1 MFLNRFVARVLFITA
16 VSSLGLAACSQD
28 TSAPADA
35 NAVSSDTS
43 AFNLTLDNT
52 EFMAHVLEPIA
63 DVLWK
68 SAGWI
73 LDENEGYYEL
83 YPTDDEGWLNVHNHG
98 AMIVE
103 AGNLM
108 MLPGRA
114 QDGAWTTY
122 AQATSTVGLSIIKAA
137 DEQNKEDLFQAGA
150 QLYSVCTACHQAY
163 NPDILSRF
171 QPRSLTE

>member
-1 MFLNRFVARVLFITA
+1 MFVNRIVVRA
-16 VSSLGLAACSQD
+16 VFLTLATSLGFAGCSPDNSEPTGSAAA
-28 TSAPADA
+28 TEAPG
-35 NAVSSDTS
+35 
-43 AFNLTLDNT
+43 FNLTLSTT

-83 YPTDDEGWLNVHNHG
+83 YPTDDEGWLNVHDHG

-108 MLPGRA
+108 LLPGRT

-122 AQATSTVGLSIIKAA
+122 SQATSEVGLRIMRAA
-137 DEQNKEDLFQAGA
+137 DAQNNEDLFQAGA

-163 NPDILSRF
+163 NPEILTRF
-171 QPRSLTE
+171 APGGFTE

>member
-1 MFLNRFVARVLFITA
+1 MLLSRVVKRAILLTTLT
-16 VSSLGLAACSQD
+16 SLGLVGCGQESPPTTA
-28 TSAPADA
+28 TT
-35 NAVSSDTS
+35 VSSDTTGY
-43 AFNLTLDNT
+43 NLTLDT
-52 EFMAHVLEPIA
+52 AEFMAHVLEPIA

-83 YPTDDEGWLNVHNHG
+83 YPTDDEGWINVDNHG

-108 MLPGRA
+108 LLPGRVLE
-114 QDGAWTTY
+114 GPWSTY
-122 AQATSTVGLSIIKAA
+122 AQATSTVGRSIMKAA
-137 DEQNKEDLFQAGA
+137 EEQNKEDLFQAGA

>member
-1 MFLNRFVARVLFITA
+1 MFLTRVVKRA
-16 VSSLGLAACSQD
+16 VFFTTLTSLGLVACSQD
-28 TSAPADA
+28 SGAPTDT
-35 NAVSSDTS
+35 NSVSSDTTDY
-43 AFNLTLDNT
+43 NLTLDT
-52 EFMAHVLEPIA
+52 VEFMAHVLEPIA

-83 YPTDDEGWLNVHNHG
+83 YPTDDEGWINVDNHG

-108 MLPGRA
+108 LLPGRVQEGPWA
-114 QDGAWTTY
+114 TY
-122 AQATSTVGLSIIKAA
+122 AQATSTVGRSIMKAA
-137 DEQNKEDLFQAGA
+137 EEQNKEDLFQAGA

-163 NPDILSRF
+163 NPEILSRF